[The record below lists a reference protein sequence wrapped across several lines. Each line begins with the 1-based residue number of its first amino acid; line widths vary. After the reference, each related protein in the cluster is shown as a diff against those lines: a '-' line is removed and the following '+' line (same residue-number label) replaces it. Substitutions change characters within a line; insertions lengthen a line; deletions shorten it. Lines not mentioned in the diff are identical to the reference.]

1 VTPDEVGAEWLAA
14 LHQQDG
20 SRDRSEQA
28 ALGILG
34 VSDIGTCRQR
44 AAYMVRGA
52 AATDS
57 PQGLAAWIGTAL
69 HKEALAARKTLRP
82 ELNHEVEVTVT
93 TPSGFELTGHI
104 DEIDGDQITDL
115 KTADGLAKIRHS
127 GASQQQTFQRH
138 LYGLGAIQAGLVH
151 KDRLVVR
158 NVWMDRSGRDK
169 TVHVEQEPFSP
180 EVIAEANLWLEDVE
194 YAVRNSEDA
203 SRDQPSSWCKACCP
217 FFTAC
222 RGGETV
228 AGEVITDPDIIETAK
243 VYRTAKDQAAIYSDI
258 AEDARRE
265 LDDVEGKAGDL
276 LIRWTSVN
284 SKNGSYRKLSVT
296 EIAA

>member
-1 VTPDEVGAEWLAA
+1 
-14 LHQQDG
+14 
-20 SRDRSEQA
+20 
-28 ALGILG
+28 
-34 VSDIGTCRQR
+34 
-44 AAYMVRGA
+44 
-52 AATDS
+52 
-57 PQGLAAWIGTAL
+57 
-69 HKEALAARKTLRP
+69 
-82 ELNHEVEVTVT
+82 
-93 TPSGFELTGHI
+93 
-104 DEIDGDQITDL
+104 
-115 KTADGLAKIRHS
+115 
-127 GASQQQTFQRH
+127 
-138 LYGLGAIQAGLVH
+138 
-151 KDRLVVR
+151 
-158 NVWMDRSGRDK
+158 MDRSGRDK
-169 TVHVEQEPFSP
+169 TVHVEQEPYS
-180 EVIAEANLWLEDVE
+180 EDVIAEADQWLADVE

-203 SRDQPSSWCKACCP
+203 SRDQPTSWCKACCP

-296 EIAA
+296 ETAA